1 MNKVTLMKQLI
12 DLYQQVESMQDVETK
27 SIIEEFIKEKER
39 QLGEVL
45 NG

>member
-12 DLYQQVESMQDVETK
+12 DLYQQVESMKDVETK
-27 SIIEEFIKEKER
+27 LIIEEFIKEKER
-39 QLGEVL
+39 KLGEAL